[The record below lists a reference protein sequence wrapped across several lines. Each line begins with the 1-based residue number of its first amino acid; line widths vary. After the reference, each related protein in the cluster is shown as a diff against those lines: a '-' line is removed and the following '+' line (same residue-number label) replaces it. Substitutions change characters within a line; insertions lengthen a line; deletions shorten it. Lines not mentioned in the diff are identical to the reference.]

1 MSSHFS
7 ALVCEAAQVAAGRKN
22 LLFRQDMKLHE
33 IAPNILILTHV
44 DLKIYRLGQDAGVVI
59 GTLFHRHGYPQEIEA
74 LSTPEQAAIIETC
87 GRLLIQRYW
96 GRYIALIQ
104 APDGLL
110 ALRDPGG
117 MFPCHVVLD
126 GGTLRSEEHTSE
138 LQSLMRL
145 S

>member
-1 MSSHFS
+1 M
-7 ALVCEAAQVAAGRKN
+7 
-22 LLFRQDMKLHE
+22 
-33 IAPNILILTHV
+33 
-44 DLKIYRLGQDAGVVI
+44 YRLGQDAGCVI

-74 LSTPEQAAIIETC
+74 LSTPEQAEIIETC

-117 MFPCHVVLD
+117 MFPCHVVLV
-126 GGTLRSEEHTSE
+126 GGPLVLSSEPSLFAAAGF
-138 LQSLMRL
+138 LQPEIAEIAFMRAIL
-145 S
+145 PGGLPADVVD